1 MTGRLT
7 TNSAAELYR
16 HMLAIW
22 PDAADRHDTPTVA
35 VWVEHLA
42 GHDYDTAAAAIRRL
56 ATEARRFPSL
66 ADFSR
71 VCREVR
77 QARRLEA
84 RPAALDSPADPTI
97 GRTAIAAI
105 RDRLAR
111 TDRHVIVAADLDRAS
126 IRHWRRR
133 LADAHRTDSEQG
145 SGRRHYDAAWAAIQA
160 ELAQRT
166 PRPAGPTSSCSA
178 HPRSFSPS

>member
-1 MTGRLT
+1 MSRISSTA
-7 TNSAAELYR
+7 AAELYR

-42 GHDYDTAAAAIRRL
+42 GHDHDTAAAAIRRL

-71 VCREVR
+71 ACREVR

-84 RPAALDSPADPTI
+84 RPPALDSPADPTI
-97 GRTAIAAI
+97 GRAAIAAI
-105 RDRLAR
+105 RDRLR
-111 TDRHVIVAADLDRAS
+111 TDRHVLVAADLDRAG

-145 SGRRHYDAAWAAIQA
+145 GGRRHYDAAWAAIRA
-160 ELAQRT
+160 ELAHGT
-166 PRPAGPTSSCSA
+166 AG
-178 HPRSFSPS
+178 